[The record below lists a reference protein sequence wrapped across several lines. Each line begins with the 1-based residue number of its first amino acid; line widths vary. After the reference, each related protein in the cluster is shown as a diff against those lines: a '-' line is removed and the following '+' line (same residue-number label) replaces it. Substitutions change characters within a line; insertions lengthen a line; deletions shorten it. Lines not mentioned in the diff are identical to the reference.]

1 MSQPS
6 TRRRDDPDR
15 IAAWLTNRGV
25 QDAALAEYPAG
36 HVLCEPHEQAV
47 AVYYLQL
54 GQVRIYQS
62 IGDDGERLSA
72 ILGRAAW
79 FGVAGL
85 ARKPTY
91 GMRAR
96 VFAKSLIWTI
106 PANALH
112 DALAKT
118 PDIAVSVVT
127 QLAMRLYESY
137 EAAARLVF
145 RDCDRRLVRT
155 LLDFSNSAAAV
166 MQDNDVM
173 LQITHHELAQAVG
186 AARETVSQA
195 LTTLR
200 RKKLVWTGRNRLSFN
215 PEALRTFANKQD
227 HRMKPRRRRFTQPG
241 GER

>member
-1 MSQPS
+1 MPHPS

-15 IAAWLTNRGV
+15 IATWLSNGGV
-25 QDAALAEYPAG
+25 QDAAISEYPAE
-36 HVLCEPHEQAV
+36 HILCQPHQSAL

-62 IGDDGERLSA
+62 SGDDAERLSA

-96 VFAKSLIWTI
+96 VFAKSRIWTI
-106 PANALH
+106 PAIALH

-127 QLAMRLYESY
+127 QLATRLYESY

-145 RDCDRRLVRT
+145 QDCDQRLVRA
-155 LLDFSNSAAAV
+155 LLDFGNSAAAV
-166 MQDNDVM
+166 RQDNDVM

-186 AARETVSQA
+186 AARETVSLA

-200 RKKLVWTGRNRLSFN
+200 QQKLVRTGRNRLSFN
-215 PEALRTFANKQD
+215 PEALRRFADRQ
-227 HRMKPRRRRFTQPG
+227 HHLMEVQR
-241 GER
+241 